1 MPEDVFIT
9 TFNTKALLLK
19 EDNTDRYFEGILSV
33 EMKDQQGEITS
44 IDELYKA
51 LPAWID
57 RGGAM
62 SDTHSNRIVG
72 KGINFEKV
80 TLTSKNGIELP
91 AIKILGKIHNSSA
104 LDDFIWKQIQTG
116 VYKGLSF
123 GGATKTDRTPVVQS
137 DGSMAYALKD
147 LEIYEVAV
155 CEDPAV
161 AFALIT
167 DINPMAKSIEVK
179 KAFHVEEKG
188 EELKVKCDGT
198 KCYINANVQKSKAD
212 LGTPID
218 QDDVPKEVETM
229 IGEKEDKG
237 YAPDAKDG
245 HKEFGKTQVF
255 GSQAAEDFKPTNIK
269 EEEKVAVVDLDDKR
283 EDKTKPLPTRWGKL
297 EFDGC
302 ESHAKKDPSIHN
314 PEGYCGSIQQHVD
327 KNGFELHMV
336 DTDGNEWYLN
346 DGLTKANEGMTGVGN
361 GCDAEASCADKPK
374 LEESG
379 IDLVEGSDS
388 NADREYFK
396 KECGCTLSAQKD
408 IVGGTENPRGLGAY
422 NTAVNGTGGDK
433 NRTDIESDPPKTQK
447 KKEDMQIPNPANL
460 GDPTKLGNSPS
471 KPKDPIAKTFLE
483 SVTEY
488 WRENKN
494 SDNNSD
500 LHVAIKDFV
509 ENFKPATQA
518 QITKAYIHS
527 AESEWVAD
535 ASVFS
540 TSPEGIAQYG
550 KGVEVD
556 KSGDIVYENGNVIFI
571 NPFI

>member
-1 MPEDVFIT
+1 MPEDVYVT

-33 EMKDQQGEITS
+33 EIKDRQGEITS

-80 TLTSKNGIELP
+80 TITSKNGIELP
-91 AIKILGKIHNSSA
+91 AIKILGKIHSSSA

-123 GGATKTDRTPVVQS
+123 GGATKADRTPVVQS

-167 DINPMAKSIEVK
+167 DVNPMAKSSEVT
-179 KAFHVEEKG
+179 KAYHVEKDN
-188 EELKVKCDGT
+188 EELKIKCDGT
-198 KCYINANVQKSKAD
+198 NCYINADVQKSSAKAD

-218 QDDVPKEVETM
+218 QDDVPKKVETM
-229 IGEKEDKG
+229 IGEKE
-237 YAPDAKDG
+237 
-245 HKEFGKTQVF
+245 KTTAF
-255 GSQAAEDFKPTNIK
+255 GSQAVEDFKP
-269 EEEKVAVVDLDDKR
+269 EKID
-283 EDKTKPLPTRWGKL
+283 DKTKPLPTKWGKM
-297 EFDGC
+297 EFDAC
-302 ESHAKKDPSIHN
+302 ESHAKKDPNVKN

-327 KNGFELHMV
+327 KNGFIPHLIDSNGETWYV
-336 DTDGNEWYLN
+336 DNN
-346 DGLTKANEGMTGVGN
+346 MTKANEGSTGIGN
-361 GCDAEASCADKPK
+361 QCKEDAPCSEKPTLDEAGLD
-374 LEESG
+374 E
-379 IDLVEGSDS
+379 VQGSEV
-388 NADREYFK
+388 NGDRDYFK
-396 KECGCTLSAQKD
+396 KDCGCSISVQKD
-408 IVGGTENPRGLGAY
+408 IIGGTENPRGLGAY
-422 NTAVNGTGGDK
+422 NTSANGTGGDK
-433 NRTDIESDPPKTQK
+433 NITVIKEPDK
-447 KKEDMQIPNPANL
+447 KKKDAEIADPARL
-460 GDPTKLGNSPS
+460 GDPEKLESNPS
-471 KPKDPIAKTFLE
+471 KLKDPMAKSFLE
-483 SVTEY
+483 SITEY
-488 WRENKN
+488 WRENKT

-500 LHVAIKDFV
+500 LHNAIKDFIT
-509 ENFKPATQA
+509 NWKPQA
-518 QITKAYIHS
+518 QEQITKAYLHS
-527 AESEWVAD
+527 SESEWIAD
-535 ASVFS
+535 ASAFS

-550 KGVEVD
+550 KNIEVD
-556 KSGDIVYENGNVIFI
+556 KSGNIVDESGNIIFI